1 MEIRTPN
8 IFTEWPQHIR
18 DATPLTKLKRK
29 GHISL
34 IQKLSRLKIQDYYQN
49 LYKETET
56 WRPNLNLQDF
66 TSINLE
72 EQIWLQRQFEE
83 EEVLKGINLCAS
95 DKAPGPDGFPMSFFK
110 EFWSVLKEDIL
121 NTMKHFHEFQ
131 VFEKSMNATY
141 VALIP
146 KKSGATSLRDF
157 RPISLIS
164 GMYKI
169 IAKVLAERL
178 KQVVNKVV
186 NKQMAFIKGRQIMD
200 AALIAS
206 ECVDTRLRGE
216 NAGIMC
222 KLDLEKAYD
231 HVNWGFLL
239 NILRQMRFG
248 DKWLKWIGFCIKTV
262 TSILVNGEPVGFF
275 FI

>member
-1 MEIRTPN
+1 
-8 IFTEWPQHIR
+8 
-18 DATPLTKLKRK
+18 
-29 GHISL
+29 
-34 IQKLSRLKIQDYYQN
+34 
-49 LYKETET
+49 
-56 WRPNLNLQDF
+56 
-66 TSINLE
+66 
-72 EQIWLQRQFEE
+72 
-83 EEVLKGINLCAS
+83 
-95 DKAPGPDGFPMSFFK
+95 MSFFK

-206 ECVDTRLRGE
+206 ECVDTRVRGE
-216 NAGIMC
+216 KAGILC

-239 NILRQMRFG
+239 NILRQMGFG